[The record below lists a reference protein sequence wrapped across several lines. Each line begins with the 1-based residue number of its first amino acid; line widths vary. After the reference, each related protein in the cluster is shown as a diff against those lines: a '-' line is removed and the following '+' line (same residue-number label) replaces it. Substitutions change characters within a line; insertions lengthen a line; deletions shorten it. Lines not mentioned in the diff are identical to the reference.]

1 MPKRGQ
7 RKTMSKYIKAKDV
20 LIRSR
25 EEVINELARTGE
37 SGGTGLAQRYAPIL
51 VHLQQAIDVVG
62 ALTEP
67 GQNFAEK
74 MKAAKEAKKLAVQ

>member
-1 MPKRGQ
+1 
-7 RKTMSKYIKAKDV
+7 MSKYIKAKDV

-51 VHLQQAIDVVG
+51 VNLHQAILAIDELAQPEVS
-62 ALTEP
+62 
-67 GQNFAEK
+67 FAEK

>member
-1 MPKRGQ
+1 
-7 RKTMSKYIKAKDV
+7 MSKYIKAKDV

-51 VHLQQAIDVVG
+51 VNLHEAIK
-62 ALTEP
+62 ALDGLTQPEVS
-67 GQNFAEK
+67 FSEK